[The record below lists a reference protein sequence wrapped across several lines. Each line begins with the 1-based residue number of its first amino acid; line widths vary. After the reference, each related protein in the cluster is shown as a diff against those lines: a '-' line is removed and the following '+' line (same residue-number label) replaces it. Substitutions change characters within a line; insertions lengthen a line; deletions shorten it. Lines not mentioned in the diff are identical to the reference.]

1 MLLANYYD
9 GRSARRRSVAIEVEG
24 DVLRILGEGVER
36 SAPLVELRISEPMG
50 SAPRLI
56 TFPDGAVC
64 EVHDHA
70 GLAPLLALTGHRDR
84 LVVRWQ
90 FSLRWVLASLV
101 VCVALVV
108 AGHRYGVPWI
118 ATRVAEHIPQAVLQH
133 LSQQALQTLDRYVF
147 AASEIPEAR
156 RHALVER
163 FSGLRTADGRTVPH
177 NVRFRASAFLG
188 ANAMALPD
196 GTIVVTDALVQLAA
210 RDEELLGVLA
220 HELGHAHHRHGIR
233 LLLESSITGLFLTWY
248 LGDVSSL
255 LAAAPAALLEAKY
268 SRGLEAEADQY
279 AMRMMQ
285 VNGISAAML
294 ADILERMETAEGG
307 RPRAAEDGRHVPDY
321 LSSHPPT
328 AERLRVLRG
337 AEAHAR

>member
-9 GRSARRRSVAIEVEG
+9 GRSARRRGVAIEVEG
-24 DVLRILGEGVER
+24 EVLRILGDGVER
-36 SAPLVELRISEPMG
+36 RAPLAELRISEPMG

-70 GLAPLLALTGHRDR
+70 GLAPLLARTGHRDR

-90 FSLRWVLASLV
+90 FNLRWVLASLV
-101 VCVALVV
+101 VCVALVA

-118 ATRVAEHIPQAVLQH
+118 ATRAAEHIPQAVLQQ

-147 AASEIPEAR
+147 AASEIPETR
-156 RHALVER
+156 RHALVEQFR
-163 FSGLRTADGRTVPH
+163 GLRPADGHAVPH
-177 NVRFRASAFLG
+177 NVQFRTGALLG

-196 GTIVVTDALVQLAA
+196 GTIVVTDALVELAA

-220 HELGHAHHRHGIR
+220 HELGHVHHRHGIR
-233 LLLESSITGLFLTWY
+233 LLLQSSIAGLFLTWY

-255 LAAAPAALLEAKY
+255 LAAALLEARY

-279 AMRMMQ
+279 AMRMMRA
-285 VNGISAAML
+285 NGISAAVL

-307 RPRAAEDGRHVPDY
+307 RPHAAEDGKRVPDY

-337 AEAHAR
+337 AEATAR

>member
-9 GRSARRRSVAIEVEG
+9 GRSARRHSVTIEVEG
-24 DVLRILGEGVER
+24 EVLRVVGDGVER
-36 SAPLVELRISEPMG
+36 SAPLAELRISESMG

-56 TFPDGAVC
+56 TFPDGAFC
-64 EVHDHA
+64 EVRDHA
-70 GLAPLLALTGHRDR
+70 GLAPLLARTGHRDR

-90 FSLRWVLASLV
+90 FNLQWVVA
-101 VCVALVV
+101 ALVACV
-108 AGHRYGVPWI
+108 GLVAAGHRYGLPWI
-118 ATRVAEHIPQAVLQH
+118 ATRAAQHIPQAVLQQ
-133 LSQQALQTLDRYVF
+133 LSQHALQTLDRYLL
-147 AASEIPEAR
+147 AASEIPETR
-156 RHALVER
+156 RYALVER
-163 FSGLRTADGRTVPH
+163 FRGLRPADGHAVPH
-177 NVRFRASAFLG
+177 NVQFRAGALLG

-196 GTIVVTDALVQLAA
+196 GTIVVTDALVELAA

-220 HELGHAHHRHGIR
+220 HELGHVHHRHGIR
-233 LLLESSITGLFLTWY
+233 LLLQSSITGLFLTWY

-279 AMRMMQ
+279 AMRMMRA
-285 VNGISAAML
+285 NGISAAVL

-307 RPRAAEDGRHVPDY
+307 RSHAAEDGKHVPDY

-328 AERLRVLRG
+328 AERLRALRE
-337 AEAHAR
+337 AEATAR